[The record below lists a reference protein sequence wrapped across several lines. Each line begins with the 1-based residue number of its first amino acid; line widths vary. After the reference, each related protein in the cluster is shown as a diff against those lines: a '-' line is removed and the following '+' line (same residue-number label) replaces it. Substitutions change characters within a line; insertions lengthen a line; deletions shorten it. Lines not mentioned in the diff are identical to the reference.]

1 MPTQEEYVE
10 TLAKLGLTHLQAKVY
25 TALLSLKKANARN
38 IQKQS
43 NIARQDIYRI
53 LTELEEKDLVEKVIA
68 KPAKFRPLPA
78 NDAISILLQ
87 KRKEENRQL
96 RKKATQ
102 LFRNF
107 SNCTATAPLDEES
120 QFILLSKSETNPTAH
135 IDKLGEAVSNAQTSV
150 MCQTTFQL
158 FMKVKF
164 MDEQI
169 WKKAVKRGVK
179 FRFIIERRP
188 ENEKLEPALDPVL
201 KNTEHFEIRWT
212 PTIPPACVL
221 LVDEREAF
229 CRMGLN
235 VECPVL
241 WSTASHFVAMIKDYF
256 ETKWK
261 SLENSQKQQT
271 LSE

>member
-120 QFILLSKSETNPTAH
+120 QFILLSKSETNPTGH
-135 IDKLGEAVSNAQTSV
+135 IDKLGKAVDNAKKNV
-150 MCQTTFQL
+150 IGLITFQL
-158 FMKVKF
+158 FMKVKL
-164 MDEQI
+164 MEEQT

-179 FRFIIERRP
+179 FRYIIERRP
-188 ENEKLEPALDPVL
+188 EDKKVELNLDPVL
-201 KNTEHFEIRWT
+201 KNTEHFEIRWSRT
-212 PTIPPACVL
+212 RAPACVL

-229 CRMGLN
+229 CRIGLN
-235 VECPVL
+235 VESPVL
-241 WSTASHFVAMIKDYF
+241 WSIAPRFVAMIKDYF

-261 SLENSQKQQT
+261 SLEYS
-271 LSE
+271 